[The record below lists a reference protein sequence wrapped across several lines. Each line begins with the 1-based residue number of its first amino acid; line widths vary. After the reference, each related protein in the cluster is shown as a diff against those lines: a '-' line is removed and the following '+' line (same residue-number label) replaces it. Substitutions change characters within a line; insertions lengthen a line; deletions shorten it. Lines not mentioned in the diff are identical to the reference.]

1 MAKIRVG
8 VNGFGTIGK
17 RVATAVS
24 AQDDMELVGVTKTRP
39 SFEARSAIEKGYGL
53 YVPADN
59 VQAFK
64 DAGIELIDLPD
75 AEMKTLQ
82 EKATP
87 FIAELA
93 SQYGLSDWVNETFK

>member
-1 MAKIRVG
+1 IQVQS
-8 VNGFGTIGK
+8 TI
-17 RVATAVS
+17 
-24 AQDDMELVGVTKTRP
+24 
-39 SFEARSAIEKGYGL
+39 
-53 YVPADN
+53 DN
-59 VQAFK
+59 EQTYIDAFK